1 MFEIRFIDIF
11 LFISFYWYNRVSLV
25 SHVVS
30 SSDAVPCA
38 FHMISFYLNQMNQST
53 PERQS
58 CDPLMTLKLWLMTL
72 MRKCLVCRTV
82 RWSSPPL
89 VRPV

>member
-1 MFEIRFIDIF
+1 MLKIRFIDTF

-30 SSDAVPCA
+30 SNDAVPCA
-38 FHMISFYLNQMNQST
+38 FHMIAFYLNQMHQST

-72 MRKCLVCRTV
+72 MRECLVCRTV

>member
-1 MFEIRFIDIF
+1 MLKIQLINTF
-11 LFISFYWYNRVSLV
+11 LFISSYWYSRVSLV

-30 SSDAVPCA
+30 SNDAVPCA
-38 FHMISFYLNQMNQST
+38 FHMIFFYLNQSNQAT
-53 PERQS
+53 PKRQS

-72 MRKCLVCRTV
+72 VSKCLVPRTV